1 MEPLATALLDDACAQ
16 IESLGQVDGI
26 CDSPYLRPGQRVEVE
41 GEEME
46 KEERSMKG
54 WSQVRRKNSQEEK
67 EVAAMTR
74 GWEEFKSAFP
84 YLAHTWSSG
93 WAESEETRQE
103 FREDMERRRWKL
115 ERMEE
120 STRVCMGKEKEVKKW
135 LREGGKWGKGGD
147 VL

>member
-1 MEPLATALLDDACAQ
+1 MEPLREALLDDACSEL
-16 IESLGQVDGI
+16 ESLGQVDGI

-41 GEEME
+41 GVEME

-84 YLAHTWSSG
+84 YLAHTWRYA
-93 WAESEETRQE
+93 WSECEATRQE
-103 FREDMERRRWKL
+103 LRGDMERRWGKL
-115 ERMEE
+115 VGQEE
-120 STRVCMGKEKEVKKW
+120 WLVNRGKGAKKNEVEKW
-135 LREGGKWGKGGD
+135 LQEGGKWGE
-147 VL
+147 

>member
-1 MEPLATALLDDACAQ
+1 MEPLATALHHDACAQ

-26 CDSPYLRPGQRVEVE
+26 CDSPYLRPGQIEEVE
-41 GEEME
+41 GVEME

-84 YLAHTWSSG
+84 YLAHTWRYAWS
-93 WAESEETRQE
+93 ESEATRQE
-103 FREDMERRRWKL
+103 LREDMVRRRGKL
-115 ERMEE
+115 EREEE
-120 STRVCMGKEKEVKKW
+120 STRKWMSGGPRELEVEKW
-135 LREGGKWGKGGD
+135 LREGGRWGK
-147 VL
+147 